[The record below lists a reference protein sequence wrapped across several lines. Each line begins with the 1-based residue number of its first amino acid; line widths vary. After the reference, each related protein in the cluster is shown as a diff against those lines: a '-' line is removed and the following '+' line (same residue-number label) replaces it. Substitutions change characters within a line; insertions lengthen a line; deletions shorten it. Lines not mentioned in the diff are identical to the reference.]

1 MPGRFSILE
10 VLMVLKMIY
19 VSIFVL
25 AMCGLGYLLMYVML
39 DDKYDEEDKD
49 GEE

>member
-25 AMCGLGYLLMYVML
+25 AMCGIGYLFMYITL
-39 DDKYDEEDKD
+39 GDKFDEEDKD
-49 GEE
+49 DEE